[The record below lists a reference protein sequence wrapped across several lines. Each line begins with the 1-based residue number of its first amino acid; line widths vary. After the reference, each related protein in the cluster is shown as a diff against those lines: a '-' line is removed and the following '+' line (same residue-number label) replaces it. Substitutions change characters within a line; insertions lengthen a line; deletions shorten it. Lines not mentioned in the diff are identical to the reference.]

1 MRVYKSFREF
11 WPFYLREHSRPRTRA
26 LHYAGTTLVVLIAV
40 AAAATGN
47 WWLLIAMP
55 IAGYGFAWG
64 SHAAVERN
72 RPATFTYPDLVASR
86 GLSDVVAVADRAP
99 RPRADRGGRAA
110 GRQRRAAG
118 WLRRTPAGVPGTPLR
133 HCF

>member
-64 SHAAVERN
+64 SHAVVERN
-72 RPATFTYPDLVASR
+72 RPATFTYPAWSL
-86 GLSDVVAVADRAP
+86 
-99 RPRADRGGRAA
+99 RADFRMWWLWLTGRLGPELIAA
-110 GRQRRAAG
+110 GVRPDGSVERPDG
-118 WLRRTPAGVPGTPLR
+118 
-133 HCF
+133 